1 MNGFTE
7 LKGIKTRIDLSLYY
21 VFIPLGIFFG
31 LFVEGFSPDSPR
43 ETTLWIIAKAIGFA
57 GCYLFWL
64 FFSALAGRLSR
75 AEISLWKIMLIGGMG
90 GIIQTLAVETALRLF
105 LLEDSVPLIARAS
118 GTCFF
123 ATVWLPAQSVITNG
137 FRNYKKNLKEV
148 NFELAQLEDINIARR
163 KLVEIEKNFVEKK
176 ILGMMAETKIALNAL
191 LQDSLTLSKESQ
203 LPEITRSFANNQL
216 RSLITNITLLN
227 SGEPQKLSLI
237 RQVTLFISN
246 VSNVLIASIKA
257 QPLNPIWF
265 LGTILPTIALPLSR
279 FPDYFVGLQTFVAI
293 AFTLTAIQLL
303 SFRFQRKVRKNQLL
317 VTFLTTCVLCFLP
330 MVLIVLIPGIEHN
343 LRRSVAFALCICL
356 ITIFGYIAQA
366 GLIQKSTLLTSR
378 QEVLNENRIKSST
391 LNKEIARVTKMW
403 AQHIHGNLQARLQ
416 ASVLMLEIA
425 QKNDDPVSIRRSI
438 DSIRELIAD
447 LDGDLEKV
455 TESSL
460 SLEIRKRSDLWAG
473 IVEISVS
480 IAPSLQ
486 ELTDPCVIDIAECI
500 GEAITNSVRH
510 GSATRIDID
519 IVQVGP
525 NILGVVTDNGSG
537 LKTNKTG
544 YGSQVFD
551 SATAKRWTLTVDP
564 VSQVTRLNLI
574 FSLSEMPS
582 NWD

>member
-1 MNGFTE
+1 MNEFTE
-7 LKGIKTRIDLSLYY
+7 LKRIKSRIDLSLYF
-21 VFIPLGIFFG
+21 VFIPLAIFFG
-31 LFVEGFSPDSPR
+31 FFFEGFSPESPR
-43 ETTLWIIAKAIGFA
+43 ETTLWIIAKSIGFA

-64 FFSALAGRLSR
+64 FVSLLTAHSSR
-75 AEISLWKIMLIGGMG
+75 AGISLWKIMLIGGMG
-90 GIIQTLAVETALRLF
+90 GIIQTLLLETALWLF

-118 GTCFF
+118 GTFVF
-123 ATVWLPAQSVITNG
+123 ATVWLPAQCITTSG
-137 FRNYKKNLKEV
+137 LRNYKKNLKEV
-148 NFELAQLEDINIARR
+148 NFEIAQLEDINIARQ

-176 ILGMMAETKIALNAL
+176 ILGMVGETKIALNSL
-191 LQDSLTLSKESQ
+191 LEDSLALSKESQ

-216 RSLITNITLLN
+216 RSLIKNISVLN

-246 VSNVLIASIKA
+246 LSNVLITSIKA
-257 QPLNPIWF
+257 QPLKPIWF
-265 LGTILPTIALPLSR
+265 LATVLPTIALPLSR
-279 FPDYFVGLQTFVAI
+279 FPDYFMGLQTFAVI
-293 AFTLTAIQLL
+293 AFTLTAIQLI

-330 MVLIVLIPGIEHN
+330 MVLIDFIPGIEYN
-343 LRRSVAFALCICL
+343 ARRSVAFALCICL
-356 ITIFGYIAQA
+356 ITVFGYIAQA

-378 QEVLNENRIKSST
+378 QEVLSENRVKSST
-391 LNKEIARVTKMW
+391 LNREIARVTKMW
-403 AQHIHGNLQARLQ
+403 AQHIHGNFQARLQ

-425 QKNDDPVSIRRSI
+425 QKNEDPVSIRRSI

-447 LDGDLEKV
+447 LDSDLEKAA
-455 TESSL
+455 ESSL

-480 IAPSLQ
+480 VAPSLQ
-486 ELTDPCVIDIAECI
+486 ELTDPCVLDIAECI

-525 NILGVVTDNGSG
+525 NILGVVTDNGSS
-537 LKTNKTG
+537 LKTNKVG

-574 FSLSEMPS
+574 FSLSEMRT
-582 NWD
+582 NW

>member
-64 FFSALAGRLSR
+64 SFSALAGRLSR

-123 ATVWLPAQSVITNG
+123 ATVWLPAQSVITSG

-216 RSLITNITLLN
+216 RSLIMNITLLN

-246 VSNVLIASIKA
+246 VSNVLITSIKA

-265 LGTILPTIALPLSR
+265 LGTVLPTIALPLSR
-279 FPDYFVGLQTFVAI
+279 FPNYFVGLQTFVAI

-447 LDGDLEKV
+447 LDSDLEKV

-486 ELTDPCVIDIAECI
+486 ELTDPCVLDIAECI

-510 GSATRIDID
+510 GSATRIDVD